1 MSVLQINEIDLSPKL
16 QEVVKQLAAEEGK
29 KQAEASIA
37 KLKDKLSFPR
47 YMDYKQAAEYMNT
60 SYNTLKYVCI
70 QKQGLRVILIDG
82 YEKIDR
88 KDIDEF
94 LEKHKK

>member
-16 QEVVKQLAAEEGK
+16 QEVVKHLAAEEGK
-29 KQAEASIA
+29 KQAEALGET
-37 KLKDKLSFPR
+37 LKEKLSLPR
-47 YMDYKQAAEYMNT
+47 YMNYKQAAEYMNT

-70 QKQGLRVILIDG
+70 QKQGLKVILIDG